1 VVLIEKIQ
9 KQATPEVV
17 AAVKAGTISINA
29 AAAVSTL
36 PEEEQVAAALGGK
49 EQLRQAA
56 KRVREVKKGARAKES
71 EPSLQDTVG
80 ILRARIVEL
89 ETENTTLR
97 KQLEALTA

>member
-1 VVLIEKIQ
+1 
-9 KQATPEVV
+9 
-17 AAVKAGTISINA
+17 
-29 AAAVSTL
+29 
-36 PEEEQVAAALGGK
+36 
-49 EQLRQAA
+49 
-56 KRVREVKKGARAKES
+56 VREVKKGARAKES